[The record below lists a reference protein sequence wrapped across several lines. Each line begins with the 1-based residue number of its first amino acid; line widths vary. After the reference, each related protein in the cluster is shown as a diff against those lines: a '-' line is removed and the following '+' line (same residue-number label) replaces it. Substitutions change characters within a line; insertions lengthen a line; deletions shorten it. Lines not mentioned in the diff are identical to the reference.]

1 MSYGKLYSE
10 SGSMAVTAL
19 STKTVTFP
27 ITFSLYCTA
36 ISNCN
41 GNAFTCSTTTVNL
54 TDATFNYNNKNKT
67 NSSSFNTVY
76 WLAMGT

>member
-10 SGSMAVTAL
+10 SGSVSVGNASV
-19 STKTVTFP
+19 KTVTFP
-27 ITFSLYCTA
+27 IAFSRYCTA

-41 GNAFTCSTTTVNL
+41 ATAFTCATIEVNL
-54 TDATFNYNNKNKT
+54 TDATFIYSNKNKS